1 MPLRARSPL
10 TFWFGV
16 AGAVVALVITA
27 YLGTMTV
34 LWRLHIQTLRAEQS
48 ELALL
53 EAERTQLLADQEEQL
68 EQLHADLSGEL
79 RAITEGAHEKAV
91 YGDLRYVYDEY
102 AFALKGCADER
113 AQALYYVQTRYTERW
128 VIWQVHQYDDEVA
141 VYCWAL
147 KTYWAATLA
156 EEDS

>member
-1 MPLRARSPL
+1 
-10 TFWFGV
+10 
-16 AGAVVALVITA
+16 VVALVVTG

-34 LWRLHIQTLRAEQS
+34 LWGLHIQTLRAEQS

-68 EQLHADLSGEL
+68 KQLHADLSGEL
-79 RAITEGAHEKAV
+79 RDVSEGAHDKAA
-91 YGDLRYVYDEY
+91 YADRRYVYDDY
-102 AFALKGCADER
+102 ALALKGCADEQ
-113 AQALYYVQTRYTERW
+113 AQVLYYVQTRFTERW

-141 VYCWAL
+141 MYCFQVKA
-147 KTYWAATLA
+147 YWAATLA